1 MANAKQPSF
10 SLETLRQIIAT
21 PEARALFKDLM
32 KEEKQQDRTAD
43 MDALCIKAFK
53 RAGFKAEDIKP
64 RENVLTYNRWLQ
76 ENRRV
81 KQGEKSVPVKGLRL
95 FHISQTDA
103 ITEAEKQEYL
113 AQKAAKTSD
122 ELPVSAV
129 VTPITAAKPKGKPAP
144 QPQA

>member
-122 ELPVSAV
+122 ELPVSPV

-144 QPQA
+144 QLQA